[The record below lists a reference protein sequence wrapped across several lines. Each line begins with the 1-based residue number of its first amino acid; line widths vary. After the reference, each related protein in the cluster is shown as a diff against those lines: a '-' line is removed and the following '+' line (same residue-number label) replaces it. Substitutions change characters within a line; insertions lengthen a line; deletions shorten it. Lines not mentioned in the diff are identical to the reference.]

1 MYKAIESFA
10 DIQDNNTIYKPGDV
24 FPRNGVT
31 VSNERLLE
39 LSSTNNLLRKP
50 LIAAVEAPK
59 RAEKP
64 IVAEI
69 DEDFMNKPEIA
80 EEKPKK
86 RGRKNKDA
94 E

>member
-1 MYKAIESFA
+1 MYKAIVSFA
-10 DIQDNNTIYKPGDV
+10 DVQDNNTIYNPGDI

-39 LSSTNNLLRKP
+39 LSSRNNTLGKA
-50 LIAAVEAPK
+50 LITAVEAPK

-64 IVAEI
+64 AKAEI
-69 DEDFMNKPEIA
+69 DEDFINKPEIA